1 MGHDRNMLFSSHI
14 ELHTNSSECERLY
27 RFLADGLDKL
37 PVSMEFGHDLKLVAE
52 ELLANI
58 INHGYAGDSGKSIDV
73 ALKADGKS
81 VHLTFTDS
89 ASAFNPL
96 DRESPELLNDLSEGG
111 MGLLL
116 VKSLTDSQQY
126 LRDNGRN
133 VFTVTKNYNKNK
145 IE

>member
-1 MGHDRNMLFSSHI
+1 MGHDRDMLFSGHI
-14 ELHTNSSECERLY
+14 ELRSNSSECERLY

-37 PVSMEFGHDLKLVAE
+37 PVSMEFRHDLKLVAE

-73 ALKADGKS
+73 ELKADGNS

-89 ASAFNPL
+89 GGAFNPL

-116 VKSLTDSQQY
+116 VRSLTDRQHY
-126 LRDNGRN
+126 ERNNGLN
-133 VFTVTKNYNKNK
+133 VFTVTKNYNK
-145 IE
+145 